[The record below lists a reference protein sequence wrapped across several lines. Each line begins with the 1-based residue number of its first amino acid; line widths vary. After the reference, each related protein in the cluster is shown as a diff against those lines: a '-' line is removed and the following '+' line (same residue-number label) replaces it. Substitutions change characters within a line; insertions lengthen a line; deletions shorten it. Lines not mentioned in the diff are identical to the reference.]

1 VPLLICPPSER
12 QHSGVRDSSA
22 AFLAPHPAYTSP
34 FRRTTRMSSEPTLFA
49 CPNCGTSYKVVS
61 VEVEPAPFEEL
72 EVACLTCGAPFSA
85 MEGRFALKYFRIKTK
100 RPKK

>member
-1 VPLLICPPSER
+1 
-12 QHSGVRDSSA
+12 
-22 AFLAPHPAYTSP
+22 
-34 FRRTTRMSSEPTLFA
+34 MSSEPRPFA

-72 EVACLTCGAPFSA
+72 DPFSA